1 MNMYLMRDIP
11 EVCRPRERLL
21 KSGVKALSDAE
32 LLAIILGTGAPGKNV
47 IQLARELL
55 LSGGLNGLRRQDV
68 ESLRKTRGVGATKAA
83 RVAAVFELTHRL
95 ALEMPEKERFDPTR
109 LGPKLVTGYGHYA
122 QERLG
127 AVLLDARHRMGR
139 QREIFVGTLNGSAV
153 SPAEILRF
161 ALGDSASAVVLF
173 HNHPS
178 GDPTP
183 SPDDIALTKRL
194 KESLGLVDI
203 ELVDHLVVGEHR
215 YLSMKQAALF

>member
-11 EVCRPRERLL
+11 EVCRPRERLIA
-21 KSGVKALSDAE
+21 SGVKALSDVE

-55 LSGGLNGLRRQDV
+55 LGGLSNLRKRDLDA
-68 ESLRKTRGVGATKAA
+68 LRKTRGVGATKAA
-83 RVAAVFELTHRL
+83 RIAAVFELTHRL
-95 ALEMPEKERFDPTR
+95 ALEMPDKQRFDAEQ
-109 LGPKLVTGYGHYA
+109 LGPKLVSGYGHYP

-127 AVLLDARHRMGR
+127 AVLLDAKHRLGR
-139 QREIFVGTLNGSAV
+139 QREIFVGTTNRSLV
-153 SPAEILRF
+153 SPGEILRF
-161 ALGDSASAVVLF
+161 ALGDGAAALVLF

-183 SPDDIALTKRL
+183 SEDDINFTKRL
-194 KESLGLVDI
+194 NESLGLVDI

-215 YLSMKQAALF
+215 YLSMKQARLF